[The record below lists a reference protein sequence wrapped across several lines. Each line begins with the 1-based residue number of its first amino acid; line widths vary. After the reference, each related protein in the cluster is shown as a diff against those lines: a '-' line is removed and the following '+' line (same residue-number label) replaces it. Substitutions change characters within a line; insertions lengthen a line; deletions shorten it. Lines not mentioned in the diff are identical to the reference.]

1 MKVRVCRLRRGRT
14 ARGCEGGRG
23 WRRMARGRVPGD
35 GTGSCAGR
43 GCGARHGVVAAA
55 WQHVWWNVSATAL
68 GAGDKNGRF
77 SRGKR
82 TAATTTRPSQHTPR
96 LSPAGTPLECFL
108 RTKLAVDG
116 VYLLPSCPG
125 RCSCGTFPSSLRLAP
140 DGTAG
145 SAPWLPAAAA
155 RPAAAR
161 PSGERA
167 THSAASSAVT
177 KLPCRLV

>member
-82 TAATTTRPSQHTPR
+82 TTATTSRHPSLYTPDFGTLDPAPYILHPAPGTLHHASRTPR
-96 LSPAGTPLECFL
+96 APHV
-108 RTKLAVDG
+108 RTRHRRRGLCGGEATEATDAERTGPRACVRRVRAWRTSWASKARH
-116 VYLLPSCPG
+116 PG
-125 RCSCGTFPSSLRLAP
+125 GGGGL
-140 DGTAG
+140 G
-145 SAPWLPAAAA
+145 
-155 RPAAAR
+155 
-161 PSGERA
+161 GEG
-167 THSAASSAVT
+167 
-177 KLPCRLV
+177 